1 MLLLPFSPSPLFSFH
16 VPSPLLLLLLLLLL
30 VQAPLASWSFPSPY
44 CSPGQADCPS
54 QATDSCAG
62 VQDYAPLPRAQGHPR
77 AGARLGT
84 LSASS
89 AQGGWNTLT
98 HYGRVSREVR
108 MNVGNSVFCPVGS
121 ARPPPR
127 PKRGATMTTT
137 TSTRW
142 ARTPAP
148 PSMWKR
154 SHL

>member
-1 MLLLPFSPSPLFSFH
+1 MLFPSLLSFFLFMFVSFA
-16 VPSPLLLLLLLLLL
+16 PAASPLLLSTP
-30 VQAPLASWSFPSPY
+30 PLGIVATLYSCRSPSQV
-44 CSPGQADCPS
+44 GGPS

-89 AQGGWNTLT
+89 AQGGWDTLT
-98 HYGRVSREVR
+98 HYGRVSQEVR

-137 TSTRW
+137 SSTRW